1 MTIRSA
7 ATRTAVTGRTPA
19 TGRKSAPGRTP
30 ALGRTPATGRAPAG
44 CAPVAGHPLAMACT
58 AAAVALAALF
68 LPIAPAAAQEGAPQF
83 EVDPSWPRLPDGWV
97 LGQVASV
104 AVDARDHVWVLH
116 RPLTVAEEERA
127 SAAPPVIELGPNGAV
142 VQAWGGA
149 TDDRAWPG
157 NEHGIHVDASG
168 HVWVG
173 GNGGGDPSDD
183 MLLKLAGDGTVALQ
197 IGRRGESMGNDD
209 TANLRR
215 PAESFVYEATGEVFV
230 ADGYGNRRVIVLD
243 AETGEFR
250 RMWGAFGNAPLD
262 PPPDG
267 QAVAAQP
274 DADGPSQFGTVHGIE
289 VSNDGLVYVADRN
302 NSRIQVFDADG
313 TFVRQAFV
321 NRGAESA
328 LTVAGISFSPDP
340 EQRFVYVADQ
350 GNSHIHVL
358 DRETLE
364 ILDSFGQNGAAP
376 GEFQALH
383 HIASDSQ
390 GNLYTAEAQ
399 RGRRVQK
406 FTRTGFASADEA
418 RRDEAGAGAA
428 GDGPAGG
435 HATVAGRAAPR
446 TAWGEPDLQGL
457 WTSATLTPLERPE
470 RQAERSTLTDEEAAS
485 IEAES
490 AARRAASDGK
500 SAPGSV
506 GGYNQVWMDAG
517 TRIVGDLRTSLIVDP
532 PDGRIPWH
540 PHARA
545 ASDRERARY
554 GVGPFESYVDLDTGE
569 RCITDGLPN
578 MVPLQPYNMNLHIF
592 QSPGEVVMLH
602 EMYHELR
609 VIPLDGRPLTGIPQ
623 WTGEARGR
631 WEGDTLVVETVN
643 FAERPEAYW
652 SAPWRAS
659 RPSLRL
665 VERFT
670 RVGPQT
676 IDYTFTVEDPLAFTQ
691 PWTAAA
697 PMTTDHAS
705 RGVTAGQL
713 WEYACHEGNYGMIN
727 ILSGARAEEAETAGR

>member
-1 MTIRSA
+1 MTTRSA
-7 ATRTAVTGRTPA
+7 AAARTLTVSCTVAAIAFVA
-19 TGRKSAPGRTP
+19 CVLP
-30 ALGRTPATGRAPAG
+30 AL
-44 CAPVAGHPLAMACT
+44 
-58 AAAVALAALF
+58 
-68 LPIAPAAAQEGAPQF
+68 PAAAQESGVPQF
-83 EVDPSWPRLPDGWV
+83 EVDTSWPQLPDGWV

-127 SAAPPVIELGPNGAV
+127 NAAPPVIEIGPNGAV
-142 VQAWGGA
+142 VQAWGGP

-157 NEHGIHVDASG
+157 NEHGIHVDESG
-168 HVWVG
+168 QVWVG
-173 GNGGGDPSDD
+173 GNGGQDPSDD
-183 MLLKLAGDGTVALQ
+183 MLLKLAGDGTVVLQ
-197 IGRRGESMGNDD
+197 IGRRGESGGNED

-215 PAESFVYEATGEVFV
+215 PAESFVYETSGEVFV
-230 ADGYGNRRVIVLD
+230 ADGYGNRRVIVMD
-243 AETGEFR
+243 AETGAFK
-250 RMWGAFGNAPLD
+250 RMWGAFGNAPVD
-262 PPPDG
+262 PPPAG
-267 QAVAAQP
+267 QAAAP
-274 DADGPSQFGTVHGIE
+274 TATDDEAGPPQFGTVHGIE
-289 VSNDGLVYVADRN
+289 VSDDGLVYVSDRN
-302 NSRIQVFDADG
+302 NSRIQVFEADG
-313 TFVRQAFV
+313 TYVRQAFV

-328 LTVAGISFSPDP
+328 LTVAGIAFSPDP
-340 EQRFVYVADQ
+340 EQRFLYVADQ

-358 DRETLE
+358 DRQTLE
-364 ILDSFGQNGAAP
+364 TLDSFGSNGAAP
-376 GEFQALH
+376 GEFRALH

-399 RGRRVQK
+399 RGRRAQK
-406 FTRTGFASADEA
+406 FTFTGFAPADEA
-418 RRDEAGAGAA
+418 RGSARGNGW
-428 GDGPAGG
+428 
-435 HATVAGRAAPR
+435 TAPR

-470 RQAERSTLTDEEAAS
+470 RQADRGLLSDEEAAA

-517 TRIVGDLRTSLIVDP
+517 TRIVGDRRTSLIVDP
-532 PDGRIPWH
+532 PDGRIPWK
-540 PHARA
+540 PQAKV

-578 MVPLQPYNMNLHIF
+578 MVPLQPYNMNLRIF
-592 QSPGEVVMLH
+592 QAPGEVVMLH

-609 VIPLDGRPLTGIPQ
+609 AIPLDGRPRTGIAQ
-623 WTGEARGR
+623 WTGEARGH
-631 WEGDTLVVETVN
+631 WEGDTLVVETHN
-643 FAERPEAYW
+643 FADRPAAFW

-670 RVGPQT
+670 RVGPET

-697 PMTTDHAS
+697 PMTTDQAA

-713 WEYACHEGNYGMIN
+713 WEYACHEGNHAMIN
-727 ILSGARAEEAETAGR
+727 VLSGARAEEAAADDH

>member
-1 MTIRSA
+1 MARLVFGTGAHTYDIYPSFGELPAGWEWGNVSNVACDSQDRVYAFQRKDPPIVIFDSDGRYVDSWGTGEMLDA
-7 ATRTAVTGRTPA
+7 HGIFIGPGDEVYLLDRDAHELLKYTSDGKLLLRVGTR
-19 TGRKSAPGRTP
+19 
-30 ALGRTPATGRAPAG
+30 GRAHLQAPFNHPAD
-44 CAPVAGHPLAMACT
+44 V
-58 AAAVALAALF
+58 AVA
-68 LPIAPAAAQEGAPQF
+68 
-83 EVDPSWPRLPDGWV
+83 
-97 LGQVASV
+97 
-104 AVDARDHVWVLH
+104 
-116 RPLTVAEEERA
+116 
-127 SAAPPVIELGPNGAV
+127 PNG
-142 VQAWGGA
+142 
-149 TDDRAWPG
+149 D
-157 NEHGIHVDASG
+157 I
-168 HVWVG
+168 
-173 GNGGGDPSDD
+173 
-183 MLLKLAGDGTVALQ
+183 
-197 IGRRGESMGNDD
+197 
-209 TANLRR
+209 
-215 PAESFVYEATGEVFV
+215 FV
-230 ADGYGNRRVIVLD
+230 ADGYGNSSVHRYTADGTHLFSWGIPGEND
-243 AETGEFR
+243 GEFST
-250 RMWGAFGNAPLD
+250 P
-262 PPPDG
+262 
-267 QAVAAQP
+267 
-274 DADGPSQFGTVHGIE
+274 HGIW
-289 VSNDGLVYVADRN
+289 VDARSRVYVTDREN
-302 NSRIQVFDADG
+302 NCIQIFDAAG

-328 LTVAGISFSPDP
+328 LTVAGIAFSPDP

-364 ILDSFGQNGAAP
+364 TLDSFGRNGAAP

-383 HIASDSQ
+383 HIASDSE

-406 FTRTGFASADEA
+406 FTLTGYAPTDEA
-418 RRDEAGAGAA
+418 RRGSAADGAA
-428 GDGPAGG
+428 GGDA
-435 HATVAGRAAPR
+435 ASRWTAPR

-470 RQAERSTLTDEEAAS
+470 RQAERSTLTDEEAAA

-490 AARRAASDGK
+490 AARRAASDGR

-517 TRIVGDLRTSLIVDP
+517 TRIVGDRRTALIVDP

-540 PHARA
+540 PHARV

-554 GVGPFESYVDLDTGE
+554 GVGPFESYTDLDTGE

-578 MVPLQPYNMNLHIF
+578 MVPLQPYNMNMHIF

-609 VIPLDGRPLTGIPQ
+609 VIPLDGRPRNGIPQ
-623 WTGEARGR
+623 WTGEARGH
-631 WEGDTLVVETVN
+631 WEGDTLVVETIN
-643 FAERPEAYW
+643 FAERPKAYW

-670 RVGPQT
+670 RVGPET
-676 IDYTFTVEDPLAFTQ
+676 IDYTFTLEDPLAFTR

-713 WEYACHEGNYGMIN
+713 WEYACHEGNYGMLN
-727 ILSGARAEEAETAGR
+727 ILSGARAEEAEAAAADR

>member
-1 MTIRSA
+1 MTTRSA
-7 ATRTAVTGRTPA
+7 AARTVVAGRTPA
-19 TGRKSAPGRTP
+19 TGRTP
-30 ALGRTPATGRAPAG
+30 AVART
-44 CAPVAGHPLAMACT
+44 V
-58 AAAVALAALF
+58 AAVALAGLF
-68 LPIAPAAAQEGAPQF
+68 LSIAPASAQDGVPQF
-83 EVDPSWPRLPDGWV
+83 EVDASWPRLPDGWV

-104 AVDARDHVWVLH
+104 VVDARDHVWVLH
-116 RPLTVAEEERA
+116 RPRTVAEEERA
-127 SAAPPVIELGPNGAV
+127 NAAPPVIELGPNGSV
-142 VQAWGGA
+142 VRAWGGA

-173 GNGGGDPSDD
+173 GNSGADPSDD

-209 TANLRR
+209 TTNLRR
-215 PAESFVYEATGEVFV
+215 PAESFVYEASGEVFV

-243 AETGEFR
+243 AETGEFQ

-262 PPPDG
+262 PPPAG
-267 QAVAAQP
+267 QAPAAETDP
-274 DADGPSQFGTVHGIE
+274 EDGPPQFGIVHGIE

-302 NSRIQVFDADG
+302 NSRIQIFDADG

-321 NRGAESA
+321 NQGAESA
-328 LTVAGISFSPDP
+328 LTVAGLAFSPDP

-358 DRETLE
+358 DRATLETLG
-364 ILDSFGQNGAAP
+364 SFGRNGAAP

-406 FTRTGFASADEA
+406 FSLTGFTPTDEA
-418 RRDEAGAGAA
+418 RGGAAADGAA

-435 HATVAGRAAPR
+435 HAAGARWTAPR
-446 TAWGEPDLQGL
+446 TAWGAPDLQGL

-470 RQAERSTLTDEEAAS
+470 RQAERSTLTDEEAAA

-490 AARRAASDGK
+490 AASRAASDGK

-517 TRIVGDLRTSLIVDP
+517 TRIVGDRRTALIVDP
-532 PDGRIPWH
+532 PDGRIPWL
-540 PHARA
+540 PHARV

-554 GVGPFESYVDLDTGE
+554 GVGPFESYTDLDTGE

-578 MVPLQPYNMNLHIF
+578 MVPLQPYNMNMHIF

-609 VIPLDGRPLTGIPQ
+609 VIPLDGRPRNGIPQ
-623 WTGEARGR
+623 WTGEARGH
-631 WEGDTLVVETVN
+631 WEGDTLVVETIN
-643 FAERPEAYW
+643 FAERPKAYW

-670 RVGPQT
+670 RVGPET
-676 IDYTFTVEDPLAFTQ
+676 IDYTFTLEDPLAFTR

-713 WEYACHEGNYGMIN
+713 WEYACHEGNYGMLN
-727 ILSGARAEEAETAGR
+727 ILRGARAEEAAAADR

>member
-1 MTIRSA
+1 MTTRSA
-7 ATRTAVTGRTPA
+7 AARTVVAGRTPA
-19 TGRKSAPGRTP
+19 TGRTP
-30 ALGRTPATGRAPAG
+30 AVART
-44 CAPVAGHPLAMACT
+44 V
-58 AAAVALAALF
+58 AAVALAGLF
-68 LPIAPAAAQEGAPQF
+68 LSIAPASAQDGVPQF
-83 EVDPSWPRLPDGWV
+83 EVDASWPRLPDGWV

-104 AVDARDHVWVLH
+104 VVDARDHVWVLH
-116 RPLTVAEEERA
+116 RPRTVAEEERA
-127 SAAPPVIELGPNGAV
+127 NAAPPVIELGPNGSV
-142 VQAWGGA
+142 VRAWGGA

-173 GNGGGDPSDD
+173 GNSGADPSDD

-197 IGRRGESMGNDD
+197 IGRRGESLGNDD
-209 TANLRR
+209 TTNLRR
-215 PAESFVYEATGEVFV
+215 PAESFVYEASGEVFV

-243 AETGEFR
+243 AETGEFQ
-250 RMWGAFGNAPLD
+250 RMWGAFGNALLD
-262 PPPDG
+262 PPPAG
-267 QAVAAQP
+267 QAPAAETDP
-274 DADGPSQFGTVHGIE
+274 EDGPPQFGIVHGIE

-302 NSRIQVFDADG
+302 NSRIQIFDADG

-328 LTVAGISFSPDP
+328 LTVAGLAFSPDP

-358 DRETLE
+358 DRATLE
-364 ILDSFGQNGAAP
+364 PLDSFGRNGAAP

-406 FTRTGFASADEA
+406 FTLTGFTPTDEA
-418 RRDEAGAGAA
+418 RGDEAGDGAA

-435 HATVAGRAAPR
+435 HAAGARWTAPR

-470 RQAERSTLTDEEAAS
+470 SQAEGSTLTDEEAAS

-517 TRIVGDLRTSLIVDP
+517 TRIVGDRRTSLIVDP
-532 PDGRIPWH
+532 PDGRIPWL
-540 PHARA
+540 PHARV

-554 GVGPFESYVDLDTGE
+554 GVGPFESYTDLDTGE

-578 MVPLQPYNMNLHIF
+578 MVPLQPYNMNMHIF

-609 VIPLDGRPLTGIPQ
+609 VIPLDGRARNGIPQ
-623 WTGEARGR
+623 WTGEARGH

-643 FAERPEAYW
+643 FAERPKAYW

-670 RVGPQT
+670 RVGPET
-676 IDYTFTVEDPLAFTQ
+676 IDYTFTLEDPLAFTR

-713 WEYACHEGNYGMIN
+713 WEYACHEGNYGMLN
-727 ILSGARAEEAETAGR
+727 ILRGARAEEAEAAAAER

>member
-1 MTIRSA
+1 MTTRSA
-7 ATRTAVTGRTPA
+7 A
-19 TGRKSAPGRTP
+19 
-30 ALGRTPATGRAPAG
+30 AG
-44 CAPVAGHPLAMACT
+44 CT
-58 AAAVALAALF
+58 AAAIALAAF
-68 LPIAPAAAQEGAPQF
+68 VLPAPSAAAQEGGVPQF
-83 EVDPSWPRLPDGWV
+83 EVDASWPSLPDGWV

-104 AVDARDHVWVLH
+104 AVDSRDHVWVLH
-116 RPLTVAEEERA
+116 RPLTVDEDERA
-127 SAAPPVIELGPNGAV
+127 NAAPPVIEIGPNGAV
-142 VQAWGGA
+142 VQAWGGP

-157 NEHGIHVDASG
+157 NEHGIHVDAGG

-173 GNGGGDPSDD
+173 GNGGSDPSDD
-183 MLLKLAGDGTVALQ
+183 MLLKLAGDGTVVLQ
-197 IGRRGESMGNDD
+197 IGRRGESGGNDD

-215 PAESFVYEATGEVFV
+215 PAESFVYEASNEVFV
-230 ADGYGNRRVIVLD
+230 ADGYGNRRVIVMD
-243 AETGEFR
+243 AETGAFK

-262 PPPDG
+262 PPPAG
-267 QAVAAQP
+267 QAPAA
-274 DADGPSQFGTVHGIE
+274 DADDAAGSPQFGTVHGIE
-289 VSNDGLVYVADRN
+289 VSDDGLVYVADRN
-302 NSRIQVFDADG
+302 NSRIQLFEADG
-313 TFVRQAFV
+313 TYVRQAFV

-328 LTVAGISFSPDP
+328 LTVAGIAFSPDP
-340 EQRFVYVADQ
+340 EQRFAYVADQ
-350 GNSHIHVL
+350 GNSHIHVV
-358 DRETLE
+358 DRQTLE
-364 ILDSFGQNGAAP
+364 TLDSFGQNGAAP

-383 HIASDSQ
+383 HIASDSE

-406 FTRTGFASADEA
+406 FTFTGFAPADEA
-418 RRDEAGAGAA
+418 RAGAA
-428 GDGPAGG
+428 GGW
-435 HATVAGRAAPR
+435 AAPR

-470 RQAERSTLTDEEAAS
+470 RQADRGRLTDEEVAA
-485 IEAES
+485 IEEES

-517 TRIVGDLRTSLIVDP
+517 TRIVGDRRTALIVDP
-532 PDGRIPWH
+532 ADGRIPWRA
-540 PHARA
+540 HARV

-578 MVPLQPYNMNLHIF
+578 MVPLQPYNMNLQVF
-592 QSPGEVVMLH
+592 QSPRQVVMLH

-609 VIPLDGRPLTGIPQ
+609 VIPLDGRPRHGIAQ
-623 WTGEARGR
+623 WTGEARGH

-665 VERFT
+665 VERFRRT
-670 RVGPQT
+670 GPET
-676 IDYTFTVEDPLAFTQ
+676 IDYTFTVEDPHAFTE

-727 ILSGARAEEAETAGR
+727 ILSGARAEEEEAASADR

>member
-1 MTIRSA
+1 MTTRSA
-7 ATRTAVTGRTPA
+7 AA
-19 TGRKSAPGRTP
+19 S
-30 ALGRTPATGRAPAG
+30 
-44 CAPVAGHPLAMACT
+44 T
-58 AAAVALAALF
+58 AAAGRTVAAGCTAVAIALGVSV
-68 LPIAPAAAQEGAPQF
+68 LPIPVAAQDGGVPQF

-116 RPLTVAEEERA
+116 RPLTVAAEERA
-127 SAAPPVIELGPNGAV
+127 RAAPPVIEIGPNGAV
-142 VQAWGGA
+142 VQAWGGPG
-149 TDDRAWPG
+149 DDRAWPG
-157 NEHGIHVDASG
+157 NEHGIHVDESG

-173 GNGGGDPSDD
+173 GNSGQDPSDD
-183 MLLKLAGDGTVALQ
+183 MLLKLAGDGMVVLQ
-197 IGRRGESMGNDD
+197 IGRRGESGGNDD
-209 TANLRR
+209 AANLRR
-215 PAESFVYEATGEVFV
+215 PAESFVYEAANEVFV
-230 ADGYGNRRVIVLD
+230 ADGYGNRRVIVMD
-243 AETGEFR
+243 AGTGEFR

-262 PPPDG
+262 PPPAG
-267 QAVAAQP
+267 QAPPAE
-274 DADGPSQFGTVHGIE
+274 ADGEDGPPQFGTVHGIE
-289 VSNDGLVYVADRN
+289 VSDDGLVYVADRN
-302 NSRIQVFDADG
+302 NSRLQVFEADG
-313 TFVRQAFV
+313 TYVRQAFV

-328 LTVAGISFSPDP
+328 LTVAGLAFSPDP

-350 GNSHIHVL
+350 GNSQIHVL
-358 DRETLE
+358 DRQTLETLA
-364 ILDSFGQNGAAP
+364 SFGQNGAAP

-406 FTRTGFASADEA
+406 FTFTGFAPADEA
-418 RRDEAGAGAA
+418 RGGAA
-428 GDGPAGG
+428 VGW
-435 HATVAGRAAPR
+435 TAPR

-470 RQAERSTLTDEEAAS
+470 RQADRDRLTGEEAAA
-485 IEAES
+485 IEADS

-517 TRIVGDLRTSLIVDP
+517 TRIVGDRRTSLIVDP
-532 PDGRIPWH
+532 PDGRIPWK
-540 PHARA
+540 PYARV

-578 MVPLQPYNMNLHIF
+578 MVPLQPYNMNLRIF
-592 QSPGEVVMLH
+592 QAPGEVVMLH

-609 VIPLDGRPLTGIPQ
+609 VIPLDGRPRTGIAQ
-623 WTGEARGR
+623 WTGEARGH

-643 FAERPEAYW
+643 FADRPEAYW

-670 RVGPQT
+670 RAGPLT
-676 IDYTFTVEDPLAFTQ
+676 IDYTFTVEDALSFTQ

-705 RGVTAGQL
+705 RGVTSGQL
-713 WEYACHEGNYGMIN
+713 WEYACHEGNHAMIN
-727 ILSGARAEEAETAGR
+727 ILSGARAEEAAAAR

>member
-1 MTIRSA
+1 MTTRSA
-7 ATRTAVTGRTPA
+7 AARTAVAGRNPAAGRTLA
-19 TGRKSAPGRTP
+19 S
-30 ALGRTPATGRAPAG
+30 G
-44 CAPVAGHPLAMACT
+44 CL

-68 LPIAPAAAQEGAPQF
+68 LPVAPASAQDGGVPQF

-104 AVDARDHVWVLH
+104 AVDSRDHVWVLH
-116 RPLTVAEEERA
+116 RPLTVSEEERA
-127 SAAPPVIELGPNGAV
+127 NAAPPVIELGPNGAV
-142 VQAWGGA
+142 VQAWGGP

-157 NEHGIHVDASG
+157 NEHGIHVDESG

-173 GNGGGDPSDD
+173 GNSGQDPSDD
-183 MLLKLAGDGTVALQ
+183 MLLKLAGDGTVVLQ
-197 IGRRGESMGNDD
+197 IGHRGESTGNDD
-209 TANLRR
+209 TSNLRR
-215 PAESFVYEATGEVFV
+215 PAESFVYEASGEVFV
-230 ADGYGNRRVIVLD
+230 ADGYGNRRVIVMD
-243 AETGEFR
+243 AETGEYQR
-250 RMWGAFGNAPLD
+250 LWGAFGNAPLD
-262 PPPDG
+262 PPPAG
-267 QAVAAQP
+267 QAPAAEG
-274 DADGPSQFGTVHGIE
+274 DGEDGPPQFGTVHGIE
-289 VSNDGLVYVADRN
+289 VSDDGLVYVADRN
-302 NSRIQVFDADG
+302 NSRIQIFAADG
-313 TFVRQAFV
+313 TYVRQAFV

-328 LTVAGISFSPDP
+328 LTVAGIAFSPDDG
-340 EQRFVYVADQ
+340 QRFAYVADQ

-364 ILDSFGQNGAAP
+364 TLDSFGRNGAAP

-406 FTRTGFASADEA
+406 FTFTGFAPADEVRGGAEGDGAAEEA
-418 RRDEAGAGAA
+418 RGAEGDGAA
-428 GDGPAGG
+428 GGA
-435 HATVAGRAAPR
+435 AAPR

-470 RQAERSTLTDEEAAS
+470 RQAERSTLSDEEAAA
-485 IEAES
+485 IEADS

-517 TRIVGDLRTSLIVDP
+517 TRIVGDRRTSLIVDP
-532 PDGRIPWH
+532 PDGRIPWK
-540 PHARA
+540 PHARV

-578 MVPLQPYNMNLHIF
+578 MVPLQPYNMNLRIF
-592 QSPGEVVMLH
+592 QAPGEVVMLH

-609 VIPLDGRPLTGIPQ
+609 VIPLDGRPRTGIAQ
-623 WTGEARGR
+623 WTGEARGH

-670 RVGPQT
+670 RVGPET

-727 ILSGARAEEAETAGR
+727 ILSGARAEEAAAAGR

>member
-1 MTIRSA
+1 M
-7 ATRTAVTGRTPA
+7 
-19 TGRKSAPGRTP
+19 
-30 ALGRTPATGRAPAG
+30 
-44 CAPVAGHPLAMACT
+44 
-58 AAAVALAALF
+58 
-68 LPIAPAAAQEGAPQF
+68 
-83 EVDPSWPRLPDGWV
+83 
-97 LGQVASV
+97 
-104 AVDARDHVWVLH
+104 
-116 RPLTVAEEERA
+116 
-127 SAAPPVIELGPNGAV
+127 
-142 VQAWGGA
+142 
-149 TDDRAWPG
+149 
-157 NEHGIHVDASG
+157 
-168 HVWVG
+168 G
-173 GNGGGDPSDD
+173 GNSGGDPSDD
-183 MLLKLAGDGTVALQ
+183 MLLKLAGDGTVVLQ

-215 PAESFVYEATGEVFV
+215 PAESFVHEATGEVFV
-230 ADGYGNRRVIVLD
+230 ADGYGNRRVIVMD
-243 AETGEFR
+243 AETGEFK
-250 RMWGAFGNAPLD
+250 RMWGAFGNRPLD
-262 PPPDG
+262 PPPAG
-267 QAVAAQP
+267 QTPAA
-274 DADGPSQFGTVHGIE
+274 DAKDGPPQFGTVHGIE

-302 NSRIQVFDADG
+302 NSRIQIFEVDG

-328 LTVAGISFSPDP
+328 LTVAGLAFSPDA

-358 DRETLE
+358 DRATLAT
-364 ILDSFGQNGAAP
+364 LDSFGRNGAAP

-383 HIASDSQ
+383 HIASDSR

-406 FTRTGFASADEA
+406 FTFTGFAPADEA
-418 RRDEAGAGAA
+418 PGGAA
-428 GDGPAGG
+428 RGGSAGG
-435 HATVAGRAAPR
+435 WTAPR
-446 TAWGEPDLQGL
+446 TAWGGPDLQGL

-470 RQAERSTLTDEEAAS
+470 RQAERSTLTDEEAAA
-485 IEAES
+485 IEADS

-517 TRIVGDLRTSLIVDP
+517 TRIVGDRRTSLIVDP
-532 PDGRIPWH
+532 PDGRIPWL
-540 PHARA
+540 PHARV

-578 MVPLQPYNMNLHIF
+578 MVPLQPYNMNLRIF
-592 QSPGEVVMLH
+592 QAPGEVVMLH

-609 VIPLDGRPLTGIPQ
+609 VIPLDGRPRTGIAQ
-623 WTGEARGR
+623 WTGEARGH

-643 FAERPEAYW
+643 FADRPEAYW

-670 RVGPQT
+670 RVGPET

-705 RGVTAGQL
+705 RGVTAGEL

-727 ILSGARAEEAETAGR
+727 ILSGARAEEAAAASER